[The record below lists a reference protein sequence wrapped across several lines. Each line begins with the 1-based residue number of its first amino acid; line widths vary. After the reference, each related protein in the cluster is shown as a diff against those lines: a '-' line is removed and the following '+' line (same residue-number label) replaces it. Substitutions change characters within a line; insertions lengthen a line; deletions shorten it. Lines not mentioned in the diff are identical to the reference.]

1 MGSDCISSWL
11 LLIFLL
17 FILYRR
23 SFRKQVSNVKVILG
37 EECASQH
44 RLLVGDFRVSIPPQ
58 PKHKFV
64 PRIKV
69 WKLRDPQKQAELS
82 EVFKAKTLDSELS
95 QTSTVDECWTS
106 LKDKL
111 LQATKQVCGVS
122 SNHPWRRQTWWWN
135 NQVEEAVREKRR
147 CFKLWKAGG
156 SRAAYNTAKR
166 TSNSAV
172 HQARSEAE
180 KVALQKIE
188 PRSGDV
194 YRLAKQMLRDNQ
206 DVMGEK
212 PVKNDAGQLSL
223 DEEAKKEAWREHY
236 VRLLNVE
243 FPWNPE
249 DLSEESQVEGPSEPI
264 TLEMIT
270 KAISKM
276 ASGIAA
282 GPSGIVAEMLKPVG
296 KAGEVEVRDLIE
308 DIISEGCIPTDWQ
321 ESFIVNLYKGKGD
334 ALNRGNYR
342 GLKLT
347 EQVMK
352 VLEHVVEGLIRQRVE
367 IDEMQGGFMS
377 GRGTT
382 DAIFI
387 VHQLQEKHLAA
398 NKLLYMA
405 FVDLEKTF
413 DRVPRDVI
421 WWAMRKLGIDKWLVR
436 LVKSM
441 YKDVRS
447 RVRVGDGYSEEFGL
461 GVGVH
466 QGSVLSPLLFNI
478 VLEALSREFRTGCPW
493 ELQVP
498 PIASPSHQPPSAPSD
513 QR

>member
-1 MGSDCISSWL
+1 MGWNGHIGSKSTGFEEVHGGQAIGKRNTEGERILDFAFANELVVGNTWFKKKPEHLVTYQSGNAATQID
-11 LLIFLL
+11 

-44 RLLVGDFRVSIPPQ
+44 GLLVGDFRVSIPPQ
-58 PKHKFV
+58 PKRKFV
-64 PRIKV
+64 PRIKL
-69 WKLRDPQKQAELS
+69 WKLRDPEKQAELS

-122 SNHPWRRQTWWWN
+122 SNHPWRKQTWWWN

-166 TSNSAV
+166 TSNRAV

-180 KVALQKIE
+180 KVALQKID

-194 YRLAKQMLRDNQ
+194 YRLAKQMRCDNQ

-236 VRLLNVE
+236 ERLLNVE

-249 DLSEESQVEGPSEPI
+249 DLSEESPVESPSEPI

-276 ASGIAA
+276 ASGKAA

-296 KAGEVEVRDLIE
+296 EAGAVEVHDLMRTSSRRDAF
-308 DIISEGCIPTDWQ
+308 Q
-321 ESFIVNLYKGKGD
+321 
-334 ALNRGNYR
+334 
-342 GLKLT
+342 LT
-347 EQVMK
+347 GRK
-352 VLEHVVEGLIRQRVE
+352 ASLSICTRAK
-367 IDEMQGGFMS
+367 EM
-377 GRGTT
+377 
-382 DAIFI
+382 
-387 VHQLQEKHLAA
+387 L
-398 NKLLYMA
+398 
-405 FVDLEKTF
+405 
-413 DRVPRDVI
+413 
-421 WWAMRKLGIDKWLVR
+421 
-436 LVKSM
+436 
-441 YKDVRS
+441 
-447 RVRVGDGYSEEFGL
+447 
-461 GVGVH
+461 
-466 QGSVLSPLLFNI
+466 
-478 VLEALSREFRTGCPW
+478 
-493 ELQVP
+493 
-498 PIASPSHQPPSAPSD
+498 
-513 QR
+513 